1 MAACTCVGM
10 CLAFKRRWWGVHAT
24 SLLCVVCADGAWA
37 AQCNWRFELANILFN
52 LGALESVA
60 ACSISRGTP
69 EGIKEACQHF
79 QVCLGSCVCECECEC
94 VCQSLVFVYVV
105 AALAACVVRCRMRR
119 ASSSTSGRPS

>member
-1 MAACTCVGM
+1 MGV
-10 CLAFKRRWWGVHAT
+10 RWYP
-24 SLLCVVCADGAWA
+24 LP

-79 QVCLGSCVCECECEC
+79 QVGALVILCVSVCVCEHVR
-94 VCQSLVFVYVV
+94 VC
-105 AALAACVVRCRMRR
+105 AC
-119 ASSSTSGRPS
+119 